1 VKPYALVAALAIA
14 VGAGGSIHAQTR
26 IVPHPLPRPVT
37 APPPAANVAEGE
49 AGLRAMLG
57 MERIQRLLRSGSD
70 ADVARGIARLA
81 AVDTPEAFALLVR
94 ALAPSPGST
103 ADVLTGCARREPRSL
118 LAGVRALARFVD
130 REPARKALLDLVD
143 APMSQLDTGAAA
155 ALVAARD
162 DVPVRQAR
170 LQLARQQGALA
181 LASTRSTAVEEKL
194 VEVARREGPG
204 EASAVAALAA
214 FPPESPAVL
223 GGVTLSTRSMIG
235 LAASIGDLRTLDAL
249 LGILK
254 ASDPVVRAA
263 ALTALGDAGDARA
276 LDAARGAAHDPAAKV
291 RVAAAAA
298 LVKLGVADAEGA
310 VEALVLDDATAL
322 EGLGLAS
329 QVQGEGVTRAAAA
342 RAAASAERELRVAAV
357 EALGKQVAP
366 SAVTALVELGR
377 DPILRGD
384 AAAAIARSPSAA
396 ALPALEA
403 MASRPGEARV
413 AARAYFVRR
422 FVRGAR
428 SAPLDGLLARLAS
441 SAEARDRAVGVE
453 ALVALGE
460 RRVEGALLDSDPS
473 VRAAA
478 AMGAAAH
485 LDARTSAV
493 MLARMAV
500 EPDETTRSVLA
511 LGLVLGDGP
520 AALPTSLL
528 VERLRS
534 AGTDAPL
541 AALALARRSTG
552 RVAADVEALLGSKD
566 PVMRAHVARGLGAS
580 DAPDAAGAL
589 GAAYEDETDPTVRR
603 VIVEA
608 LALRP
613 PPWGPGA
620 EGALRLAARLDPDGG
635 VRSTAQ
641 RVLLGKAA
649 ERTIRSPEVLWMSL
663 VAAEGA
669 PPPARSAGAIVDDDG
684 LAVPIAFDDDGFA
697 LEPGG
702 PPGPFRLRLA
712 PRLPPYSS
720 PSP

>member
-1 VKPYALVAALAIA
+1 MKPYALVAALAIA
-14 VGAGGSIHAQTR
+14 VGAGGSLHAQGR

-37 APPPAANVAEGE
+37 APPPAASVAEGE

-70 ADVARGIARLA
+70 ADVTRGIARLA
-81 AVDTPEAFALLVR
+81 AVDTPEAFGLLVR

-162 DVPVRQAR
+162 DVPVRLAR
-170 LQLARQQGALA
+170 VQLARQEATLA
-181 LASTRSTAVEEKL
+181 LASTRSTAIEEKL

-204 EASAVAALAA
+204 EGPAVAALAA

-291 RVAAAAA
+291 RVAAAGA

-366 SAVTALVELGR
+366 SAVVELGR

-384 AAAAIARSPSAA
+384 AAAAIARSPSVA
-396 ALPALEA
+396 ALPPLEA

-422 FVRGAR
+422 FVRGVR
-428 SAPLDGLLARLAS
+428 SVALDGLLARLAS

-460 RRVEGALLDSDPS
+460 RPVEGALLDPDPS

-478 AMGAAAH
+478 AMGAAAR
-485 LDARTSAV
+485 LDTRTSTA

-520 AALPTSLL
+520 APLPTSLL
-528 VERLRS
+528 VERLGS

-552 RVAADVEALLGSKD
+552 RVAPDVAALLGSRD

-603 VIVEA
+603 AIVEA

-620 EGALRLAARLDPDGG
+620 EGALRLAARLDPDEG
-635 VRSTAQ
+635 VRSAAQ
-641 RVLLGKAA
+641 RVLRGQAA
-649 ERTIRSPEVLWMSL
+649 ERTLRPPEVLWMSL

-669 PPPARSAGAIVDDDG
+669 PPPARSAAAIVDADG
-684 LAVPIAFDDDGFA
+684 LAVPIAFDDDGIA